1 MKISTVVDY
10 LAPIAFVGALLITK
24 DFQVA
29 TWVLVGASAIA
40 LAVGWFTEKR
50 IAPVPL
56 FSGVLA
62 LIFGG
67 LTLIFHDPIFIKM
80 KMTIVDVSLAIAL
93 IAGLFLKKNPLKA
106 MMGDALVLPDF
117 AWRQLTIRYAIF
129 FLVCAGI
136 NEAVWRTQTDEA
148 WGIWRLVALGLALVF
163 SFAQAPYLMKHME
176 QPAGETKTPEPPDA
190 GF

>member
-1 MKISTVVDY
+1 MKISTLVDY
-10 LAPIAFVGALLITK
+10 LAPVAFVATILITK
-24 DFQVA
+24 DFQLA
-29 TWVLVGASAIA
+29 TWVLVGASALA
-40 LAVGWFTEKR
+40 LAVGWITERR

-67 LTLIFHDPIFIKM
+67 LTLIFHDPRFIKM

-93 IAGLFLKKNPLKA
+93 FVGLFIGKNPLKA
-106 MMGDALVLPDF
+106 LMGEALILPDF
-117 AWRQLTIRYAIF
+117 AWRNLTIRYAVF

-136 NEAVWRTQTDEA
+136 NEAVWRTQSDDV
-148 WGIWRLVALGLALVF
+148 WGIWRLVAIGLALVF
-163 SFAQAPYLMKHME
+163 SFAQAPYLMKHMQ
-176 QPAGETKTPEPPDA
+176 QPAETKAPEPPDA